1 MHRNAATSIDAET
14 AEMVSRNDP
23 GRPARVPPSQEERN
37 VGAEPG
43 GRCKGYRDPKS
54 NAPPKMR
61 AIPTTM
67 HPMMTAAVTHHRTVR
82 PRNVRAL
89 PCQPWARWDRRSLM
103 MAPVPASCDDGAGTG
118 DGSR

>member
-23 GRPARVPPSQEERN
+23 RTPGARPTFPRRTERR
-37 VGAEPG
+37 AEPG

-89 PCQPWARWDRRSLM
+89 PCQPGHGGI
-103 MAPVPASCDDGAGTG
+103 VGV
-118 DGSR
+118 